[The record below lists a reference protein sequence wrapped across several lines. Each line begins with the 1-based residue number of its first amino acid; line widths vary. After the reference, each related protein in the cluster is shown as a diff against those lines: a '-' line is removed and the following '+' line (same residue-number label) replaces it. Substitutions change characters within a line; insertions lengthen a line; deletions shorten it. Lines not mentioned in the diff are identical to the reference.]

1 MTAANVIE
9 FPRSNTVTIPCADE
23 AKYMAVTILRN
34 PTAYTKDQVLAAIET
49 LEHERDWETRRLVST
64 AQNRYLWAV
73 PGSDIVP
80 ADAPQSGDNFRRLN
94 DDEMAAIGM
103 APRKQMVR
111 PDIYADFTEAAADS
125 AADLRKLF
133 FPGCLVVLA
142 GLAIGTAIG
151 EAIQWAWRAL

>member
-9 FPRSNTVTIPCADE
+9 FPRSNTVTIPCAAE

-80 ADAPQSGDNFRRLN
+80 ADAPQSGDNFRRLT
-94 DDEMAAIGM
+94 DEQMAAIGLPPYRVM
-103 APRKQMVR
+103 KR
-111 PDIYADFTEAAADS
+111 PIDVPDFTEAATES
-125 AADLRKLF
+125 AYDLRILLF
-133 FPGCLVVLA
+133 LLPIVTLA
-142 GLAIGTAIG
+142 GLAIGYA
-151 EAIQWAWRAL
+151 AQWMWGAL